1 MKYNYQ
7 IIVEYL
13 GANFVGWQNQ
23 NNGNSIQSVIEKVL
37 TKILKSRVKINGS
50 GRTDAGVNA
59 LGQSANFYLKYKI
72 KNKFKFLSSAN
83 YFLRKHEISIIDIK
97 IRNFKFHARHSAKNR
112 EYEYVILNRLAK
124 PCIDHNRV
132 WLVVKIL
139 DLDKMKK
146 AISYFVG
153 THDFSAFRSSSCTA
167 KSPLRTINFAKI
179 QKKGNKIFITFKSK
193 SFLQKQVRS
202 MVGCL
207 KYVGEKKWSP
217 YKINQIIKSK
227 KRASCAPPA
236 PPQGLFLKKIYY

>member
-83 YFLRKHEISIIDIK
+83 YFLRKHSKFPSIFW
-97 IRNFKFHARHSAKNR
+97 N
-112 EYEYVILNRLAK
+112 
-124 PCIDHNRV
+124 
-132 WLVVKIL
+132 
-139 DLDKMKK
+139 
-146 AISYFVG
+146 
-153 THDFSAFRSSSCTA
+153 
-167 KSPLRTINFAKI
+167 
-179 QKKGNKIFITFKSK
+179 
-193 SFLQKQVRS
+193 
-202 MVGCL
+202 
-207 KYVGEKKWSP
+207 
-217 YKINQIIKSK
+217 
-227 KRASCAPPA
+227 
-236 PPQGLFLKKIYY
+236 